1 MTYHNKQKRFLRL
14 YEPNHQKLLRYCE
27 SILKDPVDA
36 QDLVSET
43 VLIAYEQLDKLKK
56 EASFKYFLFGIARN
70 LIRRLQRRKKFWGIF
85 NTEQAE
91 NVPARPSVELN
102 EDVQLLY
109 QALDRLPTAQKEALI
124 LFEISGYNIKEIAE
138 IQNSSISSIKA
149 RLSRGRQK
157 LSKILLPKT
166 TLAYES

>member
-1 MTYHNKQKRFLRL
+1 MKYQHKQQYFLKL
-14 YEPNHQKLLRYCE
+14 YEPNHSKLLRYCE

-43 VLIAYEQLDKLKK
+43 VLVAYEQLNKLKK

-70 LIRRLQRRKKFWGIF
+70 LIRRSQRRKKFWGLF

-91 NVPARPSVELN
+91 NIAAPKHPALN
-102 EDVQLLY
+102 EEVQLLY
-109 QALDRLPTAQKEALI
+109 QALDQLPSLQKEALI

-149 RLSRGRQK
+149 RLARGRQK
-157 LSKILLPKT
+157 LGKILSPKT
-166 TLAYES
+166 TLAYE

>member
-1 MTYHNKQKRFLRL
+1 MVNQHTHEYFLEL
-14 YEPNHQKLLRYCE
+14 YQPHHQKLLSYCE

-43 VLIAYEQLDKLKK
+43 VLIAYEQLGKLKK

-85 NTEQAE
+85 SSEQAE
-91 NVPARPSVELN
+91 SISIRPSVEAN
-102 EDVQLLY
+102 EDIQLLY
-109 QALDRLPTAQKEALI
+109 QALEQLPLVQKEALI

-138 IQNSSISSIKA
+138 IQQSSITAIKS

-157 LSKILLPKT
+157 LGKILSTEK
-166 TLAYES
+166 TLAYE